1 MSLFDC
7 HQLYNKVTNVAKIL
21 SCSVFLILFLSFFSQ
36 PVHAKSTDDEF
47 VVVLDAG
54 HGGKDFGASENGA
67 YEKDINL
74 AVVRKVGELLTKKM
88 KNVKVVYTRDNDTFV
103 TLQGRAD
110 IANKSKADLF
120 VSIHTNS
127 VDKSNKNRTNV
138 SGASVYALG
147 LHKDDS
153 NMNVA
158 RRENSVIEMEGN
170 YEQKYSGFDPS
181 KDESYIIFE
190 MAQKKN
196 LAQSIKFAHEV
207 QCNMV
212 SIADRKDRG
221 VHQAGFWVLWAT
233 SMPSVLIE
241 LDFICNP
248 ESAKFMTSKSGVD
261 KMAEAIYKAIRSYE
275 EKYVSRSGISANT
288 SRPVRNDR
296 SVDEIMSDSR
306 SSGLIA
312 APSSAPSFSFS
323 AGSAQ
328 TGSARRVSKDT
339 SHQSVSA
346 GYQSGRTARRR
357 RSQQSAASSA
367 ARNVEVNEIALF
379 SETDGEGISFGKE
392 DDKGAD
398 PVVADAGSDKKGK
411 KAKGKKQSKKDR
423 KQPKSGVKTRN
434 RMQTVYTIQIMA
446 SAERLS
452 GSYQGFCGFSPIYSF
467 RENNLYKYTY
477 GEAKTKEEIEP
488 LLVKVREKIPDAFI
502 ISKTRSM

>member
-1 MSLFDC
+1 M
-7 HQLYNKVTNVAKIL
+7 QAKG
-21 SCSVFLILFLSFFSQ
+21 S
-36 PVHAKSTDDEF
+36 DDEF

-67 YEKDINL
+67 HEKDINL
-74 AVVRKVGELLTKKM
+74 SVVRKVGELLTKKM

-127 VDKSNKNRTNV
+127 VDKSNKNRVNV

-147 LHKDDS
+147 LHKDDN

-207 QCNMV
+207 QRNMV

-248 ESAKFMTSKSGVD
+248 ESAKFMTSKAGVD

-275 EKYVSRSGISANT
+275 EKYVSRSGISANS

-312 APSSAPSFSFS
+312 EQSSAPSVSFS
-323 AGSAQ
+323 SVSEQKGS
-328 TGSARRVSKDT
+328 SRRVYKDT
-339 SHQSVSA
+339 SHQGVLTDSRN
-346 GYQSGRTARRR
+346 GRTARRR
-357 RSQQSAASSA
+357 RSQQSAATSA
-367 ARNVEVNEIALF
+367 ARNVEVKEIALL
-379 SETDGEGISFGKE
+379 SESDGGMSYSAID
-392 DDKGAD
+392 DDKGAVS
-398 PVVADAGSDKKGK
+398 VVDDTGNDRKVK
-411 KAKGKKQSKKDR
+411 KAKGGKQSKKER

-434 RMQTVYTIQIMA
+434 KMQTVYTIQIMA
-446 SAERLS
+446 SAERLN
-452 GSYQGFCGFSPIYSF
+452 GSYQGFCGLSPIYSF